1 MKAIKGQV
9 WKFGNSVS
17 TDSII
22 SGKYKFKTIDLDELS
37 KHAMETL
44 SPDFAAQVKRGDIM
58 VAGDDF
64 GCGSSREQAPLVLK
78 QLGVGA
84 IVAKSFARI
93 FYRNCVNVGLPVV
106 ECKGAPDRTKQGN
119 VLEMSLREGSVV
131 NVTTGEKFEAKPMP
145 EFLMRILE
153 DGGLVEQFKKYGEFK
168 WATSSR

>member
-1 MKAIKGQV
+1 MKIIKGKV
-9 WKFGNSVS
+9 WKFGDSVS

-44 SPDFAAQVKRGDIM
+44 FPDFAKHVKRGDIM
-58 VAGDDF
+58 VAGEDF

-93 FYRNCVNVGLPVV
+93 FYRNSVNVGLPLV
-106 ECKGAPDRTKQGN
+106 ESMEVHGRTKEGN
-119 VLEMSLREGSVV
+119 ALEIDLERGTIV
-131 NVTTGEKFEAKPMP
+131 NATTGESFKSKPMP
-145 EFLMRILE
+145 EFLMQILE
-153 DGGLVEQFKKYGEFK
+153 DGGLVEQFKKHGEFR
-168 WATSSR
+168 WST